1 MDPYMAMILAQ
12 GGGNVLGNLL
22 SFLGGS
28 GDRSRLEQAYR
39 GLGKQ
44 MGKPV
49 YDLNKITAMNRRTA
63 VPRAQQLGEVANRQF
78 GLDQGQGRGYFLN
91 QLYNQENQFNLGAT
105 MENQRLMSDRDMKLA
120 MARSQLAAQ
129 MAR

>member
-28 GDRSRLEQAYR
+28 GDRSRLKQAYR